1 MMMKIMI
8 GGVDYCFLADNYKLP
23 RPKRGLFKK
32 KRTGVALL
40 WRTFGSQGMLRIV
53 CDGHQDLVKNLA
65 FYEVEVKSENLSKKR
80 ASPSPNIKPFS
91 FK

>member
-40 WRTFGSQGMLRIV
+40 WRTFGS
-53 CDGHQDLVKNLA
+53 
-65 FYEVEVKSENLSKKR
+65 
-80 ASPSPNIKPFS
+80 
-91 FK
+91 